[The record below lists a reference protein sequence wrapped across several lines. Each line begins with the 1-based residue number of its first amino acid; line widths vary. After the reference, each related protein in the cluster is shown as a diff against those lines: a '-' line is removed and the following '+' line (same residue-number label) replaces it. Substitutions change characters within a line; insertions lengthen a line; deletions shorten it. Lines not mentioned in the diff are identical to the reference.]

1 MRVRRATQKRPARH
15 FDHSSRSDHTAPHNP
30 AGANIS
36 TRKGRITMSEIQPT
50 QANTGLAPNLAG
62 ALAYL
67 FAPLTGILFMVI
79 EKKNRFVR
87 FHAAQSIVFG
97 IACIVL
103 WVALTILGLILG
115 AIPLIGWI
123 LSMLL
128 SFGFGLGCFALW
140 LFLMFQALQGTE
152 WAVPVMGAQARRL
165 VPPAT

>member
-1 MRVRRATQKRPARH
+1 
-15 FDHSSRSDHTAPHNP
+15 
-30 AGANIS
+30 
-36 TRKGRITMSEIQPT
+36 MSEIQQP

-79 EKKNRFVR
+79 EKENRFVR

-103 WVALTILGLILG
+103 WVALTILGTILG
-115 AIPLIGWI
+115 VIPVLGWI
-123 LSMLL
+123 LGILI

-140 LFLMFQALQGTE
+140 LFLMFQAFQGRE
-152 WAVPVMGAQARRL
+152 WEVPVVGAQARRL
-165 VPPAT
+165 VAPAHPAA